1 MVRWMQEFFC
11 LPMSATQNFHAD
23 LDQAEIE
30 HVKSYDKRQN
40 QQPNQVEG
48 WLWMTANGP
57 GKDDPFD
64 EDRQEFELR
73 FGLYQQLA

>member
-1 MVRWMQEFFC
+1 MQEFFY

-23 LDQAEIE
+23 LDQAEIK
-30 HVKSYDKRQN
+30 HVESYDKRRN
-40 QQPNQVEG
+40 QQLNQVEG
-48 WLWMTANGP
+48 WLWMTPNGP